1 MIKRLNIKK
10 NFLSEISQEWD
21 SGDLI
26 IVSSRPKM
34 GKTAFALSLI
44 HNFVAQNVPSRF
56 ISSNTKES
64 DLSQRFN
71 NFEIDT
77 CEKLFVFNE
86 LQIRNIDELKENIY
100 RLSLSDNIKIIFI
113 DNLEYVY
120 ADVETYIQ
128 LKKIAHE
135 LSLTIIIS
143 LPLDSPILYEHT
155 KPSLSSLTKKIKG
168 IDKVADYIYFIYR
181 PEYYSLNS
189 TEYSLGHIIIS
200 KSKRMDTGYFPV
212 CFNKASGRFTDYD
225 SDKIG

>member
-10 NFLSEISQEWD
+10 DFIYEISQEWD

-44 HNFVAQNVPSRF
+44 HNFVARNVPSRL

-64 DLSQRFN
+64 DLSQRLN
-71 NFEIDT
+71 NSEIDT
-77 CEKLFVFNE
+77 YEKLFVFND

-100 RLSLSDNIKIIFI
+100 RLSLSDNIRIIFI
-113 DNLEYVY
+113 DNLEYMY
-120 ADVETYIQ
+120 ADIEVYIQ
-128 LKKIAHE
+128 LKKVARE
-135 LSLTIIIS
+135 LNLIIIIS
-143 LPLDSPILYEHT
+143 FPLDLPGKYEHIT
-155 KPSLSSLTKKIKG
+155 PSLVSLTKKIKG
-168 IDKVADYIYFIYR
+168 IDKVADYIYFIHR
-181 PEYYSLNS
+181 PEYYSLKS

-212 CFNKASGRFTDYD
+212 CFNKASCRFTDYD
-225 SDKIG
+225 SDKIT

>member
-10 NFLSEISQEWD
+10 NFIYEISQEWD

-44 HNFVAQNVPSRF
+44 HNFVARNVPSRL
-56 ISSNTKES
+56 ISLYTKES
-64 DLSQRFN
+64 DLLQRLN
-71 NFEIDT
+71 NFEIDS
-77 CEKLFVFNE
+77 CEKIFVFND
-86 LQIRNIDELKENIY
+86 LQIRNMYELKENIY
-100 RLSLSDNIKIIFI
+100 RLSLSDNIRIIFI
-113 DNLEYVY
+113 DNLEYIS
-120 ADVETYIQ
+120 ADIETYIQ
-128 LKKIAHE
+128 LKKIAQE

-168 IDKVADYIYFIYR
+168 IDKIADYIYFIYR
-181 PEYYSLNS
+181 PAYYSLKS

-212 CFNKASGRFTDYD
+212 CFNKSTFQFTDYD